1 MMVEGRVNRDYFLNL
16 KAQSWWALR
25 IRFRNTYRWV
35 VEGMP
40 CDPDEIISLD
50 STLPELTQLTLELSQ
65 PKYVR
70 NEVGKLKVDKQ
81 PKGTKSPNLAD
92 GVMMVYNPTQR
103 TEETWMR
110 IAEMA

>member
-1 MMVEGRVNRDYFLNL
+1 MNDVSFFLPITKVDKKQRMVWGYASTPTKDL
-16 KAQSWWALR
+16 
-25 IRFRNTYRWV
+25 
-35 VEGMP
+35 
-40 CDPDEIISLD
+40 DDEIISLD
-50 STLPELTQLTLELSQ
+50 STLPELTQLTMELSQ

-92 GVMMVYNPTQR
+92 GVMMVYNPSQR